1 MTSQARSHPTPK
13 AAPRAINFLASLAA
27 ILILSINASSHQ
39 QTGRDVRA
47 LDPGKP
53 VEREI
58 AGGQAHYYE
67 VALTRGQYIRV
78 VADQRGI
85 DLTVA
90 FVEPG
95 GRKIAEIDRPGAWG
109 VEALSAIAET
119 SGVHQF
125 FVQPAEEN
133 ALAARYEVKIEE
145 IRAATPRDEDR
156 VAAERAFAE
165 GVRLKGEGKKDSLE
179 KALKTYQRA
188 LALWLS
194 LGDRREEACT
204 LNQIGVVYDSQGDK
218 RKALDH
224 YSRALPLMRSEKDRG
239 GEALTLKN
247 IGSVYRVMGDKV
259 KAEEYLAQSLSIWRE
274 TGDRTGEAQTLN
286 NLGILYDSTGESQ
299 KARDSYN
306 LSLRISRETG
316 DLYLQGQTLS
326 NIGALYRSLGDMQKA
341 LDYFN
346 QALPLRRAAHDRAGE
361 AYTLNNTGMIYR
373 SMGQTQKAIDCYDQ
387 ALAIW
392 RETGDRY
399 GEAMTMG
406 NIGVVYHYLGDLS
419 KAIEFH
425 SQALSLRRTLGDRPG
440 EAYTLNNLGQLH
452 ARMGDPRKGLEL
464 LDQAIAIFQYTGDLS
479 AETAT
484 LFAAAGIER
493 ASGNFD
499 RARSRLEAAIAN
511 VELLRQRVVS
521 PDERASFFAT
531 AQRCYEAYINLLM
544 SLEKMRPSEGHVA
557 LALEAS
563 ERTRA
568 RNLIDLL
575 AETRAN
581 IREGVD
587 KSLLESERVLQHS
600 LNEKAEE
607 QMRLLKGEHTRE
619 QAEAMAKEIAD
630 LTSRFR
636 EAQAQIRIK
645 SPRYGALTQ
654 PRPLGLKEIQQ
665 QLLDGD
671 TALLEYSL
679 GQQSSHLWVVTQAEI
694 RGFELPRRSEI
705 EAAARLAYDLLT
717 ARNRREKSETPQQF
731 QARLVETEARYK
743 EAATKLGQMLLGQA
757 APLLGNKRLLI
768 VADGAL
774 QYVPF
779 AALPSTQSSTDKE
792 QGKGDYRPLIM
803 DHEIISLPSISVLA
817 VLRNEAAYRRRAPK
831 LVAAIADPVFE
842 KDDPRLKS
850 FVEHQTRVGVSKPDS
865 DLESSAREV
874 GLLDAG
880 ARLPR
885 LPFTKQEAVA
895 IMSLAPRPQRKLA
908 VDFEASKKT
917 ATSTTLS
924 QYRIIHFATHGLLNS
939 AHPELSGLV
948 LSLVDE
954 RGRRQDGFLRLHEI
968 YNLKLAADLVVLS
981 ACQTGLGKEIKG
993 EGLIGL
999 TRGFMYAGSARV
1011 MASLWKVDDEATAEL
1026 MKQFY
1031 ARLLKEG
1038 QSPAA
1043 ALRRAQMSLL
1053 NQKDWQSPYY
1063 WAAFVLQGEWK

>member
-1 MTSQARSHPTPK
+1 MTSQTRSHPTPK
-13 AAPRAINFLASLAA
+13 AAPRAINILALLAA
-27 ILILSINASSHQ
+27 ILNLSINASSHQ

-58 AGGQAHYYE
+58 AGGQTHYYK
-67 VALTRGQYIRV
+67 VTLTRGQYIRV

-90 FVEPG
+90 FVEPD

-109 VEALSAIAET
+109 VEALSAIAEA
-119 SGVHQF
+119 SGVYQF
-125 FVQPAEEN
+125 FVQPAEGN
-133 ALAARYEVKIEE
+133 ALTARYEVRIEE
-145 IRAATPRDEDR
+145 MRTATPRDEDR

-165 GVRLKGEGKKDSLE
+165 GSRLKGEGKKDSLE
-179 KALKTYQRA
+179 RALEAYQRA

-194 LGDRREEACT
+194 FGDRREEACT
-204 LNQIGVVYDSQGDK
+204 LNQIGAVYDSQGDK

-224 YSRALPLMRSEKDRG
+224 YNRALLLIRSEKDRG

-247 IGSVYRVMGDKV
+247 IGSVYRVMGDKG
-259 KAEEYLAQSLSIWRE
+259 KAEEYLTQSLSIWRE
-274 TGDRTGEAQTLN
+274 TGDRAGEAQTLN
-286 NLGILYDSTGESQ
+286 NLGILYNSTGESQ
-299 KARDSYN
+299 KAIDSYN
-306 LSLRISRETG
+306 LSLSISRETG

-346 QALPLRRAAHDRAGE
+346 QALPLRRAARDRTGE

-373 SMGQTQKAIDCYDQ
+373 LMGQMQKAIDCYNQ

-425 SQALSLRRTLGDRPG
+425 SQALSLRRALGDRPG
-440 EAYTLNNLGQLH
+440 EAYTLNNLGQLQ
-452 ARMGDPRKGLEL
+452 ARMGDSRKGLEM
-464 LDQAIAIFQYTGDLS
+464 LDQAIAIFQSTGNLS

-493 ASGNFD
+493 TSGNFD

-531 AQRCYEAYINLLM
+531 AQRCYEAYINVLM
-544 SLEKMRPSEGHVA
+544 SLEKMRPSEGHIA

-587 KSLLESERVLQHS
+587 KSLLESERLLKQS

-607 QMRLLKGEHTRE
+607 QMRLLTGEHTRE

-636 EAQAQIRIK
+636 EAQAQIRIR

-654 PRPLGLKEIQQ
+654 PRPLNLKEIQQ
-665 QLLDGD
+665 QLLDGT

-705 EAAARLAYDLLT
+705 ESAARLVYDLLT
-717 ARNRREKSETPQQF
+717 ARNRGEKSETPQQR
-731 QARLVETEARYK
+731 QSRLAETEARYK
-743 EAATKLGQMLLGQA
+743 EAATKLGQMLLSQA
-757 APLLGNKRLLI
+757 APLLGDKRLLI

-774 QYVPF
+774 QYVPY
-779 AALPSTQSSTDKE
+779 AALPSTQSSKD
-792 QGKGDYRPLIM
+792 GYRPLIM
-803 DHEIISLPSISVLA
+803 DHEIISLPSVSVLA
-817 VLRNEAAYRRRAPK
+817 VLRNEAAYRRRATK

-850 FVEHQTRVGVSKPDS
+850 IVGHPRVGVRPDS
-865 DLESSAREV
+865 DFESSALASSAREV
-874 GLLDAG
+874 GLADAG

-895 IMSLAPRPQRKLA
+895 IMSLAPRSQRKLA

-917 ATSTTLS
+917 ATSAALS

-954 RGRRQDGFLRLHEI
+954 RGQRQDGFLRLHEI

-981 ACQTGLGKEIKG
+981 ACRTGLGKEIKG

-1038 QSPAA
+1038 QTPAA
-1043 ALRRAQMSLL
+1043 ALRGAQMSLL

-1063 WAAFVLQGEWK
+1063 WAAFVMQGEWK